1 MNLGDLKAQFRLDQ
15 PDAKRLADA
24 DLIRNFNRATVDIVR
39 RLKLIR
45 TDATF
50 DVVANQDEYKPSAI
64 AKIEDFLLLDGQ
76 GLHWKNLNS
85 QFQKLEVYTPAE
97 MDDRFRNWRDEP
109 ASNPIRYF
117 FKPDIFTVHPK
128 PNASLVDGFRLYYI
142 AKPPL
147 MVNDGDFPF
156 GGTNEAA
163 SFEELDEAILA
174 YINWKTRG
182 ILGKTENRSP
192 SDKIFEDIY
201 IRRVEEAGQRIN
213 RRPDLQTSN
222 QRSRMRI
229 RGVGHG
235 GHFHHG

>member
-1 MNLGDLKAQFRLDQ
+1 MNLGDLKAQFRLDR
-15 PDAKRLADA
+15 PDAKRLLPA
-24 DLIRNFNRATVDIVR
+24 DLVRNFNRAAVDIVR

-45 TDATF
+45 TDNTF

-64 AKIEDFLLLDGQ
+64 TKIEDFLLLDGQ

-97 MDDRFRNWRDEP
+97 MDDRFRNWKDEP

-142 AKPPL
+142 AKPPV
-147 MVNDGDFPF
+147 MVNDIDFPF
-156 GGTNEAA
+156 GGTNEVA

-174 YINWKTRG
+174 YVSWKTRMA
-182 ILGKTENRSP
+182 LGKTENRSP
-192 SDKIFEDIY
+192 ADKTLEDIY
-201 IRRVEEAGQRIN
+201 IRRVEDAGQRIN

-222 QRSRMRI
+222 QRGRQRI
-229 RGVGHG
+229 RPVSRGS
-235 GHFHHG
+235 FFR